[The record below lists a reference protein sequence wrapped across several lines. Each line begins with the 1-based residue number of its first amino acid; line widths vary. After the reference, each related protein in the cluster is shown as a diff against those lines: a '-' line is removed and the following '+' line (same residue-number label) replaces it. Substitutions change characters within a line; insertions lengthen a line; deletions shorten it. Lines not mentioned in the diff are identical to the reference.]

1 MRVDYH
7 IHTEFS
13 NDCNVPMREQCKAAI
28 AAGIQQ
34 IAFTEHEENNPR
46 EYLPF
51 SFDHPAYLDELTICR
66 SDYGDRLT
74 IRAGIEISEPHR
86 YPEAT
91 QRVLE
96 RYQWDFVLGSLHW
109 LDYYTNTASR
119 EFFTRFGDWR
129 DSFRAYF
136 TEMLNLARAGDFDI
150 LAHLDYPARY
160 GAAYFDSAYDICA
173 YETEIRAVLAALIA
187 RGKGIEINT
196 SSLRKRLPAAC
207 PPQPVVNWFREM
219 GGTILTVGS
228 DAHLARDVGADIA
241 TALQMA
247 RTAGFTH
254 ITIYEC
260 RIPQAVEI
268 GD

>member
-7 IHTEFS
+7 VHTEFS
-13 NDCNVPMREQCKAAI
+13 NDCNVQMYQQCKAAI

-51 SFDHPAYLDELTICR
+51 SFDHPTYLDELALCR
-66 SDYGDRLT
+66 REAGDRLT

-91 QRVLE
+91 RRVLQ
-96 RYQWDFVLGSLHW
+96 RYPWDFVLGSLHW
-109 LDYYTNTASR
+109 LDEYTNTGLPA
-119 EFFTRFGDWR
+119 FFTRFGDWR
-129 DSFRAYF
+129 ESFRAYF
-136 TEMLNLARAGDFDI
+136 TEMLNLAREGDFDI

-160 GAAYFDSAYDICA
+160 GRAYFGTDYNICA
-173 YETEIRAVLAALIA
+173 YELEIRAVLAALIA

-196 SSLRKRLPAAC
+196 SSLRKRQPDAC
-207 PPQPVVNWFREM
+207 PPQPVVNWYREM

-254 ITIYEC
+254 ITTYEH
-260 RIPQAVEI
+260 RVPQGVEI
-268 GD
+268 GE